1 MNTTLIDL
9 FETSILE
16 NRTRPAFSDY
26 MKGDSAAVTY
36 GQVALRTLAIH
47 ELFAAC
53 GIQRGSKVAV
63 LGKNSANWA
72 TAYLAT
78 LLYGAVVVPI
88 LPEFKPEE
96 IFTIIEHSDAHML
109 FCADDLFQKCVAS
122 GKQISIPVIS
132 LKDFRP
138 LSGLEG
144 SSTKAGRIHTIE
156 DDGTSLTPGMFG
168 QKTGVRDHS
177 ESLASIVYTSGTTG
191 FSKGVMLP
199 MRSLMANVVFAQE
212 NMPLK
217 PGDTILSFLPTAHAF
232 GCAFEFLF
240 PFANGCHITFLDRM
254 PSPTILLKAFSDIRP
269 RLILSVPLIFEKIYS
284 SRVKPLLNGKAA
296 PLFKLPLVKNLL
308 NAMLRKKLHE
318 LFGGN
323 FIQIIIGGAALN
335 PEVENF
341 LHDIGFRY
349 TVGYGMTEC
358 GPLISYAGWD
368 SFKKYSVGRSIDALE
383 IRIDSDDPSN
393 IPGEIMVKGTNVMLG
408 YYKNE
413 KETRSILTEEGWL
426 RTGDLGVFNDHGNIF
441 IRGRKKTML
450 LGSSGQNIYPEEIEA
465 RLNTMPFV
473 EESLVVQRGNRLTAL
488 VFPSIEQMKEKNL
501 DDEALAPIMEKNR
514 KALNAMVSSYSTVSK
529 IEIVKEEFE
538 KTPSKKIKRF
548 LYS

>member
-1 MNTTLIDL
+1 MNRTLIDL
-9 FETSILE
+9 FETSLLE
-16 NRTRPAFSDY
+16 NRNRPAFSDY
-26 MKGDSAAVTY
+26 MSSGDAAITY
-36 GQVALRTLAIH
+36 GQVAFRILAIH
-47 ELFAAC
+47 ELFATC

-96 IFTIIEHSDAHML
+96 IFHIIEHSDTQML
-109 FCADDLFQKCVAS
+109 FCADDLFKKCISPAK
-122 GKQISIPVIS
+122 GISIPVIS
-132 LKDFRP
+132 LKDFRA
-138 LSGLEG
+138 LSGLDA
-144 SSTKAGRIHTIE
+144 SFQKPGRIDTIE
-156 DDGTSLTPGMFG
+156 DDGAPLTPGMFA
-168 QKTGVRDHS
+168 KRTEDKDHS

-199 MRSLMANVVFAQE
+199 MRSLMANIVFAQE

-240 PFANGCHITFLDRM
+240 PFSTGCHITFLDRM
-254 PSPTILLKAFSDIRP
+254 PSPTILLKAFSEIRP
-269 RLILSVPLIFEKIYS
+269 RLILSVPLIFEKIYGS
-284 SRVKPLLNGKAA
+284 KVKPLLTGKAA
-296 PLFKLPLVKNLL
+296 PLFKLPLVKTIL
-308 NAMLRKKLHE
+308 NAMLRKKLHQ

-341 LHDIGFRY
+341 LHAIRFRY

-358 GPLISYAGWD
+358 GPLISYASWD
-368 SFKKYSVGRSIDALE
+368 SFPKYSVGRAVDSLDV
-383 IRIDSDDPSN
+383 RIDSDDPSN

-413 KETRSILTEEGWL
+413 KETRTILSEEGWL
-426 RTGDLGVFNDHGNIF
+426 RTGDLGILNDHESIF
-441 IRGRKKTML
+441 ILGRKKTML
-450 LGSSGQNIYPEEIEA
+450 LSPSGQNIYPEEIEA
-465 RLNTMPFV
+465 RLNTMPLV

-488 VFPSIEQMKEKNL
+488 VFPSIEQMKQKNL
-501 DDEALAPIMEKNR
+501 NVEALAPVMEKNR
-514 KALNAMVSSYSTVSK
+514 KALNAMVSSHCAVSK
-529 IEIVKEEFE
+529 IEIMKEEFE

>member
-26 MKGDSAAVTY
+26 MNGNGAAITY

-47 ELFAAC
+47 ELFTAC

-63 LGKNSANWA
+63 LGKNSGNWA

-96 IFTIIEHSDAHML
+96 IFYIIEHSDAHML

-132 LKDFRP
+132 LQDFRP

-144 SSTKAGRIHTIE
+144 CSTKTGRIHTIE

-269 RLILSVPLIFEKIYS
+269 RLILSVPLIFEKIYG

-296 PLFKLPLVKNLL
+296 PLFKLPLIKNLL

-368 SFKKYSVGRSIDALE
+368 SFKKHSVGRSIDALE

-393 IPGEIMVKGTNVMLG
+393 IPGEIMVKGANVMLG

-501 DDEALAPIMEKNR
+501 DDDALAPMMEKNR

>member
-1 MNTTLIDL
+1 
-9 FETSILE
+9 
-16 NRTRPAFSDY
+16 
-26 MKGDSAAVTY
+26 
-36 GQVALRTLAIH
+36 
-47 ELFAAC
+47 
-53 GIQRGSKVAV
+53 
-63 LGKNSANWA
+63 
-72 TAYLAT
+72 
-78 LLYGAVVVPI
+78 
-88 LPEFKPEE
+88 
-96 IFTIIEHSDAHML
+96 
-109 FCADDLFQKCVAS
+109 
-122 GKQISIPVIS
+122 
-132 LKDFRP
+132 
-138 LSGLEG
+138 
-144 SSTKAGRIHTIE
+144 
-156 DDGTSLTPGMFG
+156 
-168 QKTGVRDHS
+168 
-177 ESLASIVYTSGTTG
+177 
-191 FSKGVMLP
+191 
-199 MRSLMANVVFAQE
+199 
-212 NMPLK
+212 
-217 PGDTILSFLPTAHAF
+217 
-232 GCAFEFLF
+232 
-240 PFANGCHITFLDRM
+240 
-254 PSPTILLKAFSDIRP
+254 
-269 RLILSVPLIFEKIYS
+269 LIFEKIYS

-296 PLFKLPLVKNLL
+296 PLFKLPLIKNLL

-368 SFKKYSVGRSIDALE
+368 SFKKYSVGRSIDTLE
-383 IRIDSDDPSN
+383 IRIDSDEPSN
-393 IPGEIMVKGTNVMLG
+393 IAGEIMVKGANVMLG